1 MNQLLDN
8 LLLISENMQSM
19 DSFLNIKARVESL
32 DEEDP
37 NYKELVKQT
46 DLVVK
51 VLTAFSK
58 SYWKEKKYLGKFEE
72 EIM

>member
-8 LLLISENMQSM
+8 LLLIDAKMQTI
-19 DSFLNIKARVESL
+19 DSFVKIKARIESL

-46 DLVVK
+46 DILVK

-58 SYWKEKKYLGKFEE
+58 SY
-72 EIM
+72 